1 MDISC
6 FHYSF
11 SHRDLEWLINYTITY
26 LLSISIFVLPWSFL
40 LNNETCQHSSLGG
53 GGGRPFT
60 TPQCIVSQYWNIWTT
75 TFSYI
80 SNDSITLLI
89 PTPDVISSHILSH
102 SLFFSP
108 KWSLCLSHPLLPVFS
123 FKSPLRSEQ
132 TYWFSKCLSSNS
144 CLKVTPV
151 RSLPEMYM
159 SYLPIETFTITF

>member
-6 FHYSF
+6 LHYSF
-11 SHRDLEWLINYTITY
+11 SYKDLEWVINYMITY
-26 LLSISIFVLPWSFL
+26 LLSISTFVLLWSFL

-53 GGGRPFT
+53 RPFN

-80 SNDSITLLI
+80 SNGSITLLI
-89 PTPDVISSHILSH
+89 PMPDVISSHILSH

-108 KWSLCLSHPLLPVFS
+108 KWSLCLSHPLLPIFS
-123 FKSPLRSEQ
+123 FKSPLGLEQ
-132 TYWFSKCLSSNS
+132 TYWFSKCLSSNH
-144 CLKVTPV
+144 CLKATPV

-159 SYLPIETFTITF
+159 SYLPTEPFTVTF